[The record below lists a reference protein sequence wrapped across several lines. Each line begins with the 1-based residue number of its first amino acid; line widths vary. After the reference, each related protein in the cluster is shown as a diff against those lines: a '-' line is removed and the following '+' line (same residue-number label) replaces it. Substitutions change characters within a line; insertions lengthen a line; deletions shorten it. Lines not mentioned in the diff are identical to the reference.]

1 MKQTAKC
8 STLNMPKSEIK
19 NNLKKEVRQMFFL
32 APLFAAVV
40 ESAATEA
47 FVAGATAAYAV
58 HGSHDHGSDE
68 E

>member
-1 MKQTAKC
+1 
-8 STLNMPKSEIK
+8 
-19 NNLKKEVRQMFFL
+19 MFFL

-58 HGSHDHGSDE
+58 HGSQGHGSDE
-68 E
+68 D

>member
-8 STLNMPKSEIK
+8 STLKMSKSETKKI
-19 NNLKKEVRQMFFL
+19 KKEVRQMFFL

-47 FVAGATAAYAV
+47 FVAGATAAYAL
-58 HGSHDHGSDE
+58 HGSHGHGSDE

>member
-1 MKQTAKC
+1 
-8 STLNMPKSEIK
+8 
-19 NNLKKEVRQMFFL
+19 MFFL

-47 FVAGATAAYAV
+47 FVAGATAAYAL
-58 HGSHDHGSDE
+58 HGPYDHGSDE

>member
-1 MKQTAKC
+1 MQYTEHV
-8 STLNMPKSEIK
+8 EIRNK
-19 NNLKKEVRQMFFL
+19 KIKKEVRQMFFL
-32 APLFAAVV
+32 APLFAAVA